1 MNTAQKLA
9 ELIATYDD
17 SDVSEAMR
25 IAGKIQDESR
35 VHRAAERDL
44 RHRIQVA
51 LGNLTPD
58 EVWYIMDEEVQL
70 FLEGK
75 SPASGLVG
83 PASPSGFS
91 GYLSDTPETE
101 PVGGSIPSGDTH
113 NQGDLSNRTRGLPQ
127 PFRSALARADEE
139 WKEQHN
145 NFHDTYQ
152 EVYGT
157 EPKDLQSPAKDVL
170 GSDFFAR
177 VIAGEI
183 GYDVNT
189 RKFYEIKQYD
199 EYCSDPPK
207 RELPEHK
214 PARTLYAVH
223 NHIDEDN
230 SLEAAARE
238 WEEELMK
245 RNNCKD

>member
-25 IAGKIQDESR
+25 IAGKIQDEDR
-35 VHRAAERDL
+35 VRRAAERDL
-44 RHRIQVA
+44 RHRVQVA
-51 LGNLTPD
+51 LGNLEVKRILEIMSD
-58 EVWYIMDEEVQL
+58 ELEL
-70 FLEGK
+70 FHEGK

-83 PASPSGFS
+83 PANPSGFS
-91 GYLSDTPETE
+91 GYLSDTGETE

-113 NQGDLSNRTRGLPQ
+113 NMGDLSNRTRGLPQ
-127 PFRSALARADEE
+127 PYRSMLARADEG

-145 NFHDTYQ
+145 DFHDTYQ
-152 EVYGT
+152 DVYGT
-157 EPKDLQSPAKDVL
+157 EPKDLQSPAKDVF

-183 GYDVNT
+183 GYDVDT

-207 RELPEHK
+207 RAVPKRE